1 MGDQKARVVPIL
13 SLVSMQIVGCQVRGI
28 QRTEEDSGAEL
39 SEEAKYLRGKFL
51 GR

>member
-13 SLVSMQIVGCQVRGI
+13 SLVSMQIVGCQVRGSL
-28 QRTEEDSGAEL
+28 REEDSEAEL